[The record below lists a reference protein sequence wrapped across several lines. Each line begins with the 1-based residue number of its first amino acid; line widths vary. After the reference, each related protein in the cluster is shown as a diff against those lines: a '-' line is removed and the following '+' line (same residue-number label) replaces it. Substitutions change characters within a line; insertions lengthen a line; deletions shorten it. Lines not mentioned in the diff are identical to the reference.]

1 MRFVIENHR
10 YLMTMIPVLT
20 LFFFAGCGSND
31 DLNKFKNPLEF
42 SGNFDAKA
50 SQPFEELVEIA
61 LTTEEII
68 QEEQRAS
75 FETITVRYEVHVV
88 VPKALQTTMEK
99 RVKERRSSILA
110 AVRKEISGC
119 ELIALEDP
127 DLTSLKRNL
136 LRALRIELNSDEV
149 RDVVF
154 SQFSLDAC

>member
-1 MRFVIENHR
+1 M
-10 YLMTMIPVLT
+10 
-20 LFFFAGCGSND
+20 LFRS
-31 DLNKFKNPLEF
+31 
-42 SGNFDAKA
+42 
-50 SQPFEELVEIA
+50 ELAEIA
-61 LTTEEII
+61 LTTEEIV
-68 QEEQRAS
+68 QEEQRES
-75 FETITVRYEVHVV
+75 FVTITVRYEVHVV

-110 AVRKEISGC
+110 AVRKEINDS

-136 LRALRIELNSDEV
+136 LRAVRIELNSDEV